1 MKAIVYTQYG
11 SPDVLQLKEVA
22 KPQPAAG
29 EVLVKVHATGLNA
42 ADRYALAGKPFIA
55 RLMTGGLRRPK
66 HTIRGADVAG
76 VVAAVG
82 PGATQ
87 FQPGDAVYGDLSG
100 VGSGGLAEYVSAPER
115 VWAHLPD
122 GIPFEQAAAAPMAAV
137 TALQA
142 LRDKGQLRPG
152 QRVLIHGASG
162 GVGTFAVQIARALD
176 AHVTA
181 VCSPRNAD
189 MARALGADHVLDYTK
204 EDFAQSGARYDIVL
218 AVNGYRSLGD
228 YQRALAPGG
237 VYVMVGG
244 TMRQIFEALLLGPLL
259 SRRGK
264 VAAVTAKPN
273 STDLAAVGQ
282 LMQAGQVRSVIDRCY
297 PLSEAAEAFRYL
309 EREHARGK
317 VVITVADAT
326 QSLMQPATV
335 EDGAGGTGF
344 PEAQRR

>member
-1 MKAIVYTQYG
+1 MKAIIFTQYG
-11 SPDVLQLKEVA
+11 SPDVLHLQEV
-22 KPQPAAG
+22 PAPRPGEG
-29 EVLVKVHATGLNA
+29 EVLVKVQATGLNA
-42 ADRYALAGKPFIA
+42 ADRYALSGKPFIV
-55 RLMTGGLRRPK
+55 RLMTGGPRRPK
-66 HTIRGADVAG
+66 HTILGADVAG

-82 PGATQ
+82 PGVTQ

-100 VGSGGLAEYVSAPER
+100 VGSGGLAEYVSAPAR

-122 GIPFEQAAAAPMAAV
+122 GIPFEQAAAVPMAAV

-162 GVGTFAVQIARALD
+162 GVGTFAVQIAKALG
-176 AHVTA
+176 AEVTA

-189 MARALGADHVLDYTK
+189 TARALGADHVIDYTRD
-204 EDFAQSGARYDIVL
+204 DFARSGERYDIVL
-218 AVNGYRSLGD
+218 AVNGYRPLGD

-244 TMRQIFEALLLGPLL
+244 TMGQIFQALLLGPLL

-273 STDLAAVGQ
+273 RADLVAVGE
-282 LMQAGQVRSVIDRCY
+282 LLQAGQVRPVIDRCY
-297 PLSEAAEAFRYL
+297 PMHEAAEAFRYL
-309 EREHARGK
+309 DREHARGK
-317 VVITVADAT
+317 VVITVAGAIPAQDASPDGEPT
-326 QSLMQPATV
+326 AAEEPAQV
-335 EDGAGGTGF
+335 M
-344 PEAQRR
+344 